1 MFPHYLLSD
10 LSDASDLSDSSD
22 IENLL
27 TRWPVGSLT
36 CDCGKLEGVGEKVFS
51 KCVDFSE
58 FLVHLSHL
66 LLNLL
71 LDYATLKL
79 ANSAT
84 R

>member
-1 MFPHYLLSD
+1 MTDPIGPLP
-10 LSDASDLSDSSD
+10 DSTA
-22 IENLL
+22 LKKL
-27 TRWPVGSLT
+27 VGSLT
-36 CDCGKLEGVGEKVFS
+36 CRLVDLRDCGKLEGVGEKVFA